1 MPVQELPSL
10 DEETTYDAIPAFTGG
25 QVSNNRANLLQA
37 TESSSLINF
46 DIGRKGKLI
55 TRHGTVKLGTTLSGA
70 GDAIQGLYNF
80 KTPTYNYLTA
90 VNDGKL
96 YAYIGSSWSRIAIG
110 GVQDNDVITFTRTG
124 FLFNNGAGY
133 ALGAVTIVIDTGIG
147 IINNGDTF
155 TIASEAGTPIHTV
168 SAHAETAGNTTS
180 VTFSPA
186 LGGAVTD
193 NAPLLVFKTAAVNN
207 TGGYPGGTTT
217 ITIDTLTGLINN
229 GDTFQIALES
239 NAPVHAVSAHSETAG
254 NTTSVTF
261 SPGISPG
268 FNGTDASI
276 PYAMTQGVDKLYWS
290 SQVNSIK
297 AWDGIYAYQLSTQ
310 QTVANKQAPVNPAAI
325 VWFQNRLIAAGL
337 MTLPDT
343 VYFSDFLDATTWDR
357 SLNSLRV
364 GGGDGD
370 LITGLAPWLD
380 FNLIV
385 LRQNSIY
392 LINLDPSQNTSG
404 DPTQLVSFYS
414 VKPIHKTIGCV
425 APRTAV
431 QVDSDVWC
439 LTTDGVRSVQRTLA
453 AESQSSLAGDPL
465 SKPIQDI
472 IDRIN
477 LPYAYTACACYRNG
491 RYILGLPLDAA
502 TSPNYI
508 VVFNTLTN
516 TWSGTWTQWLPT
528 VFAMR
533 TPDSY
538 TSRMVFG
545 DPTGFVYEW
554 LDYITEQNEVASTFQ
569 DNGVDIPSYGLTRG
583 LTVGD
588 PDSPKTGFKSFF
600 EFEGGNAMVNLGYR
614 INGYPTTTY
623 FDENPI
629 DSSTGSLSLPFV
641 LPVTLPFAGNKRVPI
656 DIMRCGQF
664 RDLQFE
670 FSSTSGKLAL
680 RSISISAFIDSYL
693 SDL

>member
-55 TRHGTVKLGTTLSGA
+55 TRHGTVKLGTVLA
-70 GDAIQGLYNF
+70 GTGDMIAGLYNF

-90 VNDGKL
+90 INNGQL
-96 YAYIGSSWSRIAIG
+96 YAYMDSSWTRIAIG

-124 FLFNNGAGY
+124 FLVNNGGGY
-133 ALGAVTIVIDTGIG
+133 ALGAVTMTLDTGVG

-155 TIASEAGTPIHTV
+155 KIASEAGMPVHTV
-168 SAHAETAGNTTS
+168 SAHTETAGNTTS
-180 VTFSPA
+180 VTFSPV
-186 LGGAVTD
+186 LGGAVAD
-193 NAPLLVFKTAAVNN
+193 NSPLLVFKTAAVNN

-217 ITIDTLTGLINN
+217 ITIDTITGLVNN
-229 GDTFQIALES
+229 GDTFQVALES
-239 NAPVHAVSAHSETAG
+239 NGVVHIVSAHTETTG

-261 SPGISPG
+261 FAGLSLG
-268 FNGTDASI
+268 FGNNLGVS
-276 PYAMTQGVDKLYWS
+276 YSMTQGVDKLYWS
-290 SQVNSIK
+290 SQVHPIR
-297 AWDGIYAYQLSTQ
+297 AWDGVYAYRLSDQ
-310 QTVANKQAPVNPAAI
+310 QTDTNKQAPLNPAAI

-502 TSPNYI
+502 TSPNYV

-569 DNGVDIPSYGLTRG
+569 DNGVDIQSYGLTRG

-614 INGYPTTTY
+614 INNYPTTTY